1 MYGNP
6 WRAELL
12 WSLSVLLAI
21 LLIGWQFEAVLP
33 SLLVFAALLL
43 ARHLYEIACL
53 ERWLHVGGDHPH
65 TGEGIWARIYDHL
78 YRIKQQNKQQK
89 KRRNKI
95 LNRFRKATA
104 ALPDATVVLGQDNE
118 IDWFNKPAGHLLGL
132 QKRDV
137 GQHIG
142 NLVRHPDFIDYLAR
156 SDNHQTIA
164 LPATTDAAIAL
175 ELRIVSYGGGLRLLI
190 ARDVTQIRH
199 MERMRSD
206 FVANASHEL
215 RTPLTVLKGYLETL
229 QDNPEL
235 PPSLTN
241 ALERMEEQST
251 RMQHLIDDLLL
262 LTKLET
268 TRPQQS
274 SQEPVDMAALL
285 ESIRGESEL
294 IDSTHHTIDLSIESE
309 ANLIGNSHELRSA
322 FTNLISNALKYSPA
336 DAEVRVRW
344 YRADNDA
351 RVDVIDQGEGIAP
364 MHLPQLTE
372 RFYRVDINRSRQGG
386 GTGLGLAIVK
396 HVLSRHDALLHIESQ
411 PGKGSC
417 FSCRFPHRRVSTNQ
431 ATDDRK
437 QGTATQAESEAVT
450 ENGNRSG

>member
-1 MYGNP
+1 MYDKP

-21 LLIGWQFEAVLP
+21 LLIGWLFEAVLP

-43 ARHLYEIACL
+43 ARHLYEIARL

-65 TGEGIWARIYDHL
+65 TCEGIWARIYDHL
-78 YRIKQQNKQQK
+78 YRIKRQNKQQK

-104 ALPDATVVLGQDNE
+104 ALPDATVVLGEDNE

-132 QKRDV
+132 QKRDR
-137 GQHIG
+137 GKHIG
-142 NLVRHPDFIDYLAR
+142 NLVRHPEFIDYLAR
-156 SDNHQTIA
+156 SEDNQTISI
-164 LPATTDAAIAL
+164 PAPTNAAIAL
-175 ELRIVSYGGGLRLLI
+175 ELRVVSYGASLRLLI

-241 ALERMEEQST
+241 ALERMDEQST

-262 LTKLET
+262 LTKLENA
-268 TRPQQS
+268 RQQS
-274 SQEPVDMAALL
+274 SQEPVDMTALL
-285 ESIRGESEL
+285 ESVCRENEL

-309 ANLIGNSHELRSA
+309 AALIGNSHELRSA

-344 YRADNDA
+344 YQAGDGA
-351 RVDVIDQGEGIAP
+351 RLDVIDQGEGIAP
-364 MHLPQLTE
+364 THLPQLTE
-372 RFYRVDINRSRQGG
+372 RFYRVDVNRSRQGG

-417 FSCRFPHRRVSTNQ
+417 FSCRFPHQRVSADQ
-431 ATDDRK
+431 ETDIRD
-437 QGTATQAESEAVT
+437 QGSEIDDESM
-450 ENGNRSG
+450 S

>member
-1 MYGNP
+1 MYDNHP

-12 WSLSVLLAI
+12 GALAALTATLWIGSLFDATMS
-21 LLIGWQFEAVLP
+21 
-33 SLLVFAALLL
+33 SLLVFALLL
-43 ARHLYEIACL
+43 LLRHLIEIMRL
-53 ERWLHVGGDHPH
+53 ERWLRVGGDVPSA
-65 TGEGIWARIYDHL
+65 GSGIWARIYDHL
-78 YRIKQQNKQQK
+78 YRIKQQNKLQK

-95 LNRFRKATA
+95 LSRFRKATG
-104 ALPDATVVLGQDNE
+104 ALPDATAVLSENNE
-118 IDWFNKPAGHLLGL
+118 IDWFNKPAAHLLGL
-132 QKRDV
+132 QKTDR

-142 NLVRHPDFIDYLAR
+142 NLLRHPDFVDYLHR
-156 SDNHQTIA
+156 DDDNGPVSI
-164 LPATTDAAIAL
+164 PAPTDPNIIL
-175 ELRIVSYGGGLRLLI
+175 EIRIVSYGGGLRLLI
-190 ARDVTQIRH
+190 ARDVTQFRH

-241 ALERMEEQST
+241 ALERMDEQST

-268 TRPQQS
+268 TQLQES
-274 SQEPVDMAALL
+274 SQEPVNMAALL
-285 ESIRGESEL
+285 ESICRESEL
-294 IDSTHHTIDLSIESE
+294 IDSAHHTIDLSIESE
-309 ANLIGNSHELRSA
+309 AELIGNSHELRSA

-336 DAEVRVRW
+336 DADIRVRW
-344 YRADNDA
+344 YQADDGV
-351 RVDVIDQGEGIAP
+351 RLDVIDQGEGIAP

-372 RFYRVDINRSRQGG
+372 RFYRVDVNRSRQGG

-417 FSCRFPHRRVSTNQ
+417 FSCRFPAERVIRKQ
-431 ATDDRK
+431 ETDDEK
-437 QGTATQAESEAVT
+437 QVT
-450 ENGNRSG
+450 GF